1 MSAPTSPAVPAAMT
15 LPAALGDWLILTL
28 RLIRWDLFQVWRRPM
43 TKALLGI
50 LLGLYAIVNAFIL
63 LVYAAN
69 TNAPRSLLDGI
80 RSWLTFPLSV
90 TVALDYTGFV
100 GVVLL
105 CLLAGALLGSEYGF
119 GTQAL
124 ALARGVGRGQALVAK
139 VAALA
144 LLAAGTVGGMALLAV
159 AMGLTVG
166 PALGAAPVRLTS
178 AGLTQLLA
186 YWGAI
191 SLRLFVYS
199 LIALFFATLGRSA
212 AAGIGGALG
221 FVAVEVV
228 GLLVLSGIIAYQRGV
243 ALLQHTQPPAFANLL
258 DAMRLVFLKTSAD
271 ALVGAAQRGPL
282 NLALFSITSQAQ
294 DRLIPSPS
302 AAHALAVMLLWCGA
316 LVSLSYLLVRARDV
330 AD

>member
-1 MSAPTSPAVPAAMT
+1 MSAPTSPAFPAKVTA
-15 LPAALGDWLILTL
+15 PIALGDWLVLTR

-50 LLGLYAIVNAFIL
+50 LLGLYAIVNGFVL
-63 LVYAAN
+63 LAYAAN
-69 TNAPRSLLDGI
+69 ANAPRPLVDGI

-90 TVALDYTGFV
+90 TVALEYTGFV

-105 CLLAGALLGSEYGF
+105 CLLAGALLGNEYGF

-144 LLAAGTVGGMALLAV
+144 LLAAGTAGGMALLAV
-159 AMGLTVG
+159 AVGLTVG
-166 PALGAAPVRLTS
+166 PALGAAPDRLTS
-178 AGLTQLLA
+178 VGLTQLLA

-199 LIALFFATLGRSA
+199 LIALFFATLGRST

-228 GLLVLSGIIAYQRGV
+228 GLLVLSAIIAYQRGI

-258 DAMRLVFLKTSAD
+258 DAVRLVFLKTSAD
-271 ALVGAAQRGPL
+271 ALVGVAQRGPL
-282 NLALFSITSQAQ
+282 NLVLFSIPSQAQ
-294 DRLIPSPS
+294 ERLIPSPS
-302 AAHALAVMLLWCGA
+302 TAHALTIMLLWCIA
-316 LVSLSYLLVRARDV
+316 LIGLSYLLVRTRDV